1 MSLLEHLFL
10 MVNIC
15 IPAFALPGL
24 FLSKPRFRLF
34 KAALCISVVAAW
46 MTFVIVLTVE
56 GLPLRGSRSDSL
68 DLERYITALYVP
80 LAIILC
86 VAGLVRG
93 WSKPAPPCDPGAKIE
108 ATLPEMPP
116 TQAPTPHQKTNNTP
130 LSSLQK
136 TPTSNALRRIVGTA
150 LVGASQAHGEPHMVT
165 EGKKLLARS
174 KGHTEN

>member
-15 IPAFALPGL
+15 VPAFALPGL
-24 FLSKPRFRLF
+24 FLRTPRFRPF
-34 KAALCISVVAAW
+34 KALLCISVVAAW

-68 DLERYITALYVP
+68 DLERYITALYTP

-93 WSKPAPPCDPGAKIE
+93 WSKPAPAHDPEAKRE
-108 ATLPEMPP
+108 APTKETAQ
-116 TQAPTPHQKTNNTP
+116 TQAPSQAERQKPSRSEP
-130 LSSLQK
+130 LSPL
-136 TPTSNALRRIVGTA
+136 ARRIVGTA
-150 LVGASQAHGEPHMVT
+150 LMQAGQAHNEPQMV
-165 EGKKLLARS
+165 EAGQRLLARS
-174 KGHTEN
+174 TGQTEN